1 MADVT
6 SVTITPEQAAAAAAA
21 AAAKPAENRPAWL
34 DEKFK
39 TPEEL
44 AAAYKELS
52 AKLGT
57 QSPDPKSG
65 AATVP
70 ATTPE
75 VPAGID
81 MVAIANEYNANGGK
95 LSAETL
101 KTLTAKG
108 IPESAVSVYITGLQ
122 AQVQNDRSQLAA
134 VVGTD
139 EDLQTLYAW
148 AAINLTP
155 QELAGYNALV
165 AGPGRNIDA
174 AKLVLETMIG
184 KYNAA
189 LGTEPSR
196 PVRGNL
202 AAPSSSGVQPYADS
216 YELTK
221 DMGSPEYKNS
231 EAFRQKV
238 AARLAVTRM
247 FGL

>member
-1 MADVT
+1 MD
-6 SVTITPEQAAAAAAA
+6 SVVITPEQAAAAAAA
-21 AAAKPAENRPAWL
+21 AAAKPDNRPAWL

-52 AKLGT
+52 TKLGT
-57 QSPDPKSG
+57 EKSVVPA
-65 AATVP
+65 AATV
-70 ATTPE
+70 PE

-122 AQVQNDRSQLAA
+122 AQVNSDRSALAT
-134 VVGTD
+134 VVGTE
-139 EDLQTLYAW
+139 EDLQTLYTW
-148 AAINLTP
+148 AATNLTP

-165 AGPGRNIDA
+165 AGPARNIDM
-174 AKLVLETMIG
+174 AKLVLETMIQ

-189 LGTEPSR
+189 LGTEPVR

-202 AAPSSSGVQPYADS
+202 AAPSTSGVQPYADS

-231 EAFRQKV
+231 EGFRQKV